1 MAQQTT
7 LNVFYDDTH
16 QLALDMYAARGAAKA
31 GIIMIHGGGWFRGDK
46 HKEADWANRL
56 VARGFFVIAPNYREN
71 VDGHWPAPLE
81 DMDRLWTWIQKRD
94 LPFNKRAIAA
104 VGGSAGGNMAVE
116 MAIKYGIPAVSLS
129 GILNIADWLSSH
141 TDVVAHQGDTENFAT
156 AASSTINQSGAND
169 SFYKWFITQYLPHPK
184 DYVAATPA
192 YHVNNTT
199 GPMYLANS
207 LNEFVPTSGV
217 AMLSKA
223 LGEAGIPHATR
234 MLAGSAHGEGYL
246 DEVFEST
253 TAFLQRSL
261 GLK

>member
-1 MAQQTT
+1 MAQQ
-7 LNVFYDDTH
+7 LNIYYDDTH
-16 QLALDMYAARGAAKA
+16 QLALDLYSPRGAAKA

-46 HKEADWANRL
+46 RKEADWANRL
-56 VARGFFVIAPNYREN
+56 VDRGFFIIAPNYREN
-71 VDGHWPAPLE
+71 TVGHWPAPLH

-94 LPFNKRAIAA
+94 LPFNKRNIAA

-129 GILNIADWLSSH
+129 GILDIADWLSAH
-141 TDVVAHQGDTENFAT
+141 TDVVAVPGDTQNFAT
-156 AASSTINQSGAND
+156 AASRTINQDGVND

-192 YHVNNTT
+192 YHVTDTT

-217 AMLSKA
+217 ARLSEA

-234 MLAGSAHGEGYL
+234 LLAGTAHGEGYL
-246 DEVFEST
+246 DQVFEST
-253 TAFLQRSL
+253 TLFLNRSL
-261 GLK
+261 NLL

>member
-1 MAQQTT
+1 MAQQ
-7 LNVFYDDTH
+7 LNIYYDDAH
-16 QLALDMYAARGAAKA
+16 QLALDLYSPRGAAKA

-46 HKEADWANRL
+46 RKEANWANRL
-56 VARGFFVIAPNYREN
+56 AEQGFFVIAPNYREN
-71 VDGHWPAPLE
+71 TAGHWPAPLE

-129 GILNIADWLSSH
+129 GILDIADWLDQH
-141 TDVVAHQGDTENFAT
+141 QEVVPQQGDTENFAT
-156 AASSTINQSGAND
+156 VASSTINQDGANN
-169 SFYKWFITQYLPHPK
+169 SFYKWFITQYLPQPK

-192 YHVNNTT
+192 YHVTKT
-199 GPMYLANS
+199 AGPMYLANS

-217 AMLSKA
+217 ARLSEA

-234 MLAGSAHGEGYL
+234 MIAGSAHGEGYL
-246 DEVFEST
+246 DQVFDST
-253 TAFLQRSL
+253 TLFLNRSL
-261 GLK
+261 HLL